1 MLSFCC
7 ESCGKVL
14 WWAGLSVCLSDRIS
28 LEPHA
33 WSLPIF
39 QSMLPMAVAWSSSDS
54 VMKSQGE
61 GAVLGFSSP
70 LTMHCN
76 TFTANNIMQQQN
88 GLFHRCGRGMM
99 GLHIAG
105 EVWSTIALLV
115 VGMVVEDCLLLLLN
129 LLKHNVSNQ
138 NYLKEGS
145 YIQRLPSCM
154 DIEYTDQPGGDMWS
168 AQKVTNVHLMLE
180 VCSHLI
186 FLLNSHCIPTSNY
199 YHFFSCFKIVSLCPL
214 CQGKQFLPSAS
225 LVVREFSWDSP
236 HWASYSLANCS
247 SVSQ

>member
-1 MLSFCC
+1 
-7 ESCGKVL
+7 
-14 WWAGLSVCLSDRIS
+14 
-28 LEPHA
+28 
-33 WSLPIF
+33 
-39 QSMLPMAVAWSSSDS
+39 
-54 VMKSQGE
+54 
-61 GAVLGFSSP
+61 
-70 LTMHCN
+70 
-76 TFTANNIMQQQN
+76 
-88 GLFHRCGRGMM
+88 M
-99 GLHIAG
+99 GVYIAG

-247 SVSQ
+247 SVSQSHCEKRPVMPHCGSLFHAQATWSVSELIDSVECCLQLIRTLVSPNNPPQQTASCQKLMNQCGVLILCCYG